1 MMTTMSRIVA
11 MMMTDADDMR
21 ECIRVL
27 EEKRRACTR
36 VQKDERREI
45 SAVIRRVRAA
55 LKETE
60 KTLDEI
66 SRLSGNR

>member
-1 MMTTMSRIVA
+1 MTRIAA
-11 MMMTDADDMR
+11 MMAMDADDMR

-36 VQKDERREI
+36 VQKEERREI
-45 SAVIRRVRAA
+45 NAVIRRVRAA

-60 KTLDEI
+60 KVIDEI
-66 SRLSGNR
+66 KKIGG